1 MTPDRGYCFSVRGLA
16 REYWHAQGS
25 PAGGFRDPALVAT
38 PAPNDA
44 GYTVELKDEA
54 PIDGHEGCDRY
65 VARIV
70 RGIDPTRAVAGVD
83 AASG

>member
-25 PAGGFRDPALVAT
+25 PEGGYRDPADIVT
-38 PAPNDA
+38 PQPNDG
-44 GYTVELKDEA
+44 GYAVELKDES
-54 PIDGHEGCDRY
+54 PIEGNDGCDRY

-70 RGIDPTRAVAGVD
+70 RGHRPDAAVAGVD
-83 AASG
+83 AASA